1 MLTLGGLL
9 LLGLVLGAGARPSPQ
24 IRARLRRSGDVLE
37 LLCVLALLPLVLAV
51 FGIFG
56 DLLETFS

>member
-1 MLTLGGLL
+1 MGRATVAPGM
-9 LLGLVLGAGARPSPQ
+9 PS
-24 IRARLRRSGDVLE
+24 SGDVLE

>member
-1 MLTLGGLL
+1 MTHVPRSRLVVSGLTSFVDLVVGLL
-9 LLGLVLGAGARPSPQ
+9 VLHWTHA
-24 IRARLRRSGDVLE
+24 I
-37 LLCVLALLPLVLAV
+37 VLALLPLVLAV